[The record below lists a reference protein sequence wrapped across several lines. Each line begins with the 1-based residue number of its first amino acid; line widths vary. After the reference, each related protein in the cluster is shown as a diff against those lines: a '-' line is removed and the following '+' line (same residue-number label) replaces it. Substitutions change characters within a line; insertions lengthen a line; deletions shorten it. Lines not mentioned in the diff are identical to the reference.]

1 MPTQWK
7 LFYKHASIFSPTV
20 LACFHSPPLF
30 SLPFSPS
37 SFSPLL
43 LLPYTTPPPPP
54 DLLSRWNTWVRSTS
68 RQRQQSSSTSDSFS
82 RYADYHRQVL
92 SWYIVSQRLCTLF
105 PPAVIIGTRL
115 LCACET
121 PSQGWQSHRPLD
133 GLLRDS
139 SFPPFSLSLCR

>member
-1 MPTQWK
+1 MMMECQHNGNCSTSTLASFPPLCW
-7 LFYKHASIFSPTV
+7 LASILLLSLLSTS
-20 LACFHSPPLF
+20 LLPL
-30 SLPFSPS
+30 SLPS
-37 SFSPLL
+37 SSSHTP
-43 LLPYTTPPPPP
+43 PPPPPPP

-82 RYADYHRQVL
+82 RYADYHQQAL

-121 PSQGWQSHRPLD
+121 PSQG
-133 GLLRDS
+133 
-139 SFPPFSLSLCR
+139 